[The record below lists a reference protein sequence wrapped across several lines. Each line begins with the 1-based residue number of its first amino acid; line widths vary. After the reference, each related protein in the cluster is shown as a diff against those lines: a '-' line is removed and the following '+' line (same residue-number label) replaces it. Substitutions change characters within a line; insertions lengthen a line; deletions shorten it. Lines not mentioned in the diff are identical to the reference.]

1 MLEKAYLISERDMK
15 GNGEGQSKVT
25 FLFNPNEFTIEK
37 TNQYAEKQF
46 PGMPSSKFQFV
57 KGGAR
62 TLTMNLFFDT
72 YESGTDVRTITDKI
86 TGWDSASS
94 GGLLAPKGLMDI
106 DSDLHTPP
114 ICYFVWGSF
123 IFRCIIENATK
134 KFTMFLPSGVPVRA
148 TLSIR
153 LKEYKDDQTQLQEA
167 AFESADRTKVWHVK
181 QGDTLWSIAAE
192 EYGDANLWRPIAE
205 KNKINNPRAIKPGTD
220 LTIPPLE

>member
-15 GNGEGQSKVT
+15 SGGGPSKVT
-25 FLFNPNEFTIEK
+25 FLFNPNEFTVEK
-37 TNQYAEKQF
+37 TNVYAEKQF

-62 TLTMNLFFDT
+62 TLTMELFFDT
-72 YESGTDVRTITDKI
+72 YEAGIDVRSVTDRI

-94 GGLLAPKGLMDI
+94 GGIEAPKGLMDI

-114 ICYFVWGSF
+114 ICFFVWGSF

-153 LKEYKDDQTQLQEA
+153 LKEYKDSETQLQEA
-167 AFESADRTKVWHVK
+167 SFQSADRTKIWHVK
-181 QGDTLWSIAAE
+181 QGDTLWNIAAE
-192 EYGDANLWRPIAE
+192 VYGDPDLWRAIAD
-205 KNKINNPRAIKPGTD
+205 KNKIYNPRSLTPGTD

>member
-1 MLEKAYLISERDMK
+1 MLEKAYLISEGDML
-15 GNGEGQSKVT
+15 GDGGGLSKVT

-37 TNQYAEKQF
+37 TNVWAEKQF

-72 YESGTDVRTITDKI
+72 YELGVDVRSVTDRI

-94 GGLLAPKGLMDI
+94 GGIAAPKGLMDI

-114 ICYFVWGSF
+114 ICFFVWGSF
-123 IFRCIIENATK
+123 IFRCIITSATK

-148 TLSIR
+148 TLTVS
-153 LKEYKDDQTQLQEA
+153 LKEYKDDQTQLKEA
-167 AFESADRTKVWHVK
+167 SFESADRTKVWHAK
-181 QGDTLWSIAAE
+181 QGDTLWSIAAT
-192 EYGDANLWRPIAE
+192 EYGDPTLWRPIAE
-205 KNKINNPRAIKPGTD
+205 KNKICNPRALTPGTD
-220 LTIPPLE
+220 LVIPPLE